1 MNSTLPVSIIGA
13 GLAGCEAAWQLS
25 KRGFSVRLYEQKPER
40 RTPAQNSD
48 QLAELVCSNSFRSA
62 NTMNAVGLLKE
73 EMAAA
78 GSLILWAAKLAR
90 VPAGDALAVDRDL
103 FAALVTETIRAQP
116 GITIVEGEVTELPEE
131 GHVIVATGPLTS
143 DRLAEHL
150 GALTGENS
158 LYFYDSIAPIVED
171 ESIDRSIVFAASRY
185 GKGDGDDYLN
195 CPMDAEQYRV
205 FYEALCEAER
215 VPLREFEKPRYFEGC
230 LPIEVMAERG
240 VDTPRYGPMKPVG
253 LPNPKTGRDAYA
265 VVQLR
270 REDVAGTAWNLVGFQ
285 TKLKYPEQLRVFRLI
300 PGLESVSFLR
310 MGSIHR
316 NTFIH
321 SPSLLDEE
329 NRLLTK
335 PRVRFAGQI
344 TGVEGYVESTASGL
358 LTALYLAAELEGV
371 SFTPPPPET
380 AFGAMMSHVHGPSGS
395 DYQPHN
401 IHFGLFPSLGKK
413 LRKRERKEAY
423 GERARASLSSWLS
436 DWTLKVVPSP
446 PDPET
451 LSAGKLS
458 TS

>member
-1 MNSTLPVSIIGA
+1 MSLSRPVSIIGA

-25 KRGFSVRLYEQKPER
+25 RRGIPVRLLEQKPER

-48 QLAELVCSNSFRSA
+48 QLAELVCSNSFRSS

-78 GSLILWAAKLAR
+78 GSLILWAATQCR
-90 VPAGDALAVDRDL
+90 VPAGDALAVDRDR

-116 GITIVEGEVTELPEE
+116 GITLVEGEATELPDD
-131 GHVIVATGPLTS
+131 GPVIVATGPLTS
-143 DRLAEHL
+143 DRLAERI
-150 GALTGENS
+150 GALTGESS

-171 ESIDRSIVFAASRY
+171 ESIDREIVYAASRY

-195 CPMDAEQYRV
+195 CPMDREQYQV
-205 FYEALCEAER
+205 FYDALCAAER

-230 LPIEVMAERG
+230 LPIEIMAERG
-240 VDTPRYGPMKPVG
+240 VDTLRYGPMKPVG
-253 LPNPKTGRDAYA
+253 LPNPRTGKDPYA

-270 REDVAGTAWNLVGFQ
+270 RENVAGTAWNLVGFQ
-285 TKLKYPEQLRVFRLI
+285 TKLKYPEQLRVFRLV

-321 SPSLLDEE
+321 SPSLLDAN
-329 NRLLTK
+329 NRLRSD
-335 PRVRFAGQI
+335 PRIRFAGQI

-358 LTALYLAAELEGV
+358 LTSLYLAAELQG
-371 SFTPPPPET
+371 SSLASPPPET
-380 AFGAMMSHVHGPSGS
+380 ALGAMMSHVHGPGGK

-401 IHFGLFPSLGKK
+401 IHFGLFPPLGLK
-413 LRKRERKEAY
+413 LRKRERKAAY
-423 GERARASLSSWLS
+423 GERARDHLAAWLERWPLEVLAS
-436 DWTLKVVPSP
+436 P
-446 PDPET
+446 
-451 LSAGKLS
+451 
-458 TS
+458 

>member
-1 MNSTLPVSIIGA
+1 MSPHLPVSIIGA

-25 KRGFSVRLYEQKPER
+25 RRGFSVRLYEQKPKR

-48 QLAELVCSNSFRSA
+48 HLAELVCSNSFRSS
-62 NTMNAVGLLKE
+62 NPMNAVGLLKE
-73 EMAAA
+73 EMEAA

-90 VPAGDALAVDRDL
+90 VPAGDALAVDRDR

-116 GITIVEGEVTELPEE
+116 GITLMEGEVTELPAK

-143 DRLAEHL
+143 DRLADHL
-150 GALTGENS
+150 GALTGESS

-195 CPMDAEQYRV
+195 CPMDPEQYRV
-205 FYEALCEAER
+205 FYEALCAAER

-230 LPIEVMAERG
+230 LPIEVMADRG
-240 VDTPRYGPMKPVG
+240 VDTLRYGPMKPVG
-253 LPNPKTGRDAYA
+253 LPDPRTGKDAYA

-270 REDVAGTAWNLVGFQ
+270 RENVAGTAWNLVGFQ
-285 TKLKYPEQLRVFRLI
+285 TKLKYPEQLRVFRLV

-316 NTFIH
+316 NTFIDA
-321 SPSLLDEE
+321 PSLLDEA
-329 NRLLTK
+329 NRLRTE
-335 PRVRFAGQI
+335 PRIRFAGQI

-358 LTALYLAAELEGV
+358 LTALYLAAELEGGALP
-371 SFTPPPPET
+371 PPPPET
-380 AFGAMMSHVHGPSGS
+380 AFGAMMSHVHGPSGT

-401 IHFGLFPSLGKK
+401 IHFGLFPSLGRK

-423 GERARASLSSWLS
+423 GERARSRVSSWLAQ
-436 DWTLKVVPSP
+436 WPFQVLASP
-446 PDPET
+446 AQPET
-451 LSAGKLS
+451 PPGD
-458 TS
+458 

>member
-1 MNSTLPVSIIGA
+1 MSLSRPVSIIGA

-25 KRGFSVRLYEQKPER
+25 RRGIPVRLLEQKPER

-48 QLAELVCSNSFRSA
+48 QLAELVCSNSFRSS

-78 GSLILWAAKLAR
+78 GSLILWAATQSR
-90 VPAGDALAVDRDL
+90 VPAGDALAVDRDR

-116 GITIVEGEVTELPEE
+116 GITLVEGEATELPDD
-131 GHVIVATGPLTS
+131 GPVIVATGPLTS
-143 DRLAEHL
+143 DRLAERI
-150 GALTGENS
+150 GALTGESS

-171 ESIDRSIVFAASRY
+171 ESIDREIVYAASRY

-195 CPMDAEQYRV
+195 CPMDREQYQV
-205 FYEALCEAER
+205 FYDALCAAER

-230 LPIEVMAERG
+230 LPIEIMAERG
-240 VDTPRYGPMKPVG
+240 VDTLRYGPMKPVG
-253 LPNPKTGRDAYA
+253 LPNPRTGKDPYA

-270 REDVAGTAWNLVGFQ
+270 RENVAGTAWNLVGFQ
-285 TKLKYPEQLRVFRLI
+285 TKLKYPEQLRVFRLV

-321 SPSLLDEE
+321 SPSLLDAN
-329 NRLLTK
+329 NRLLSD
-335 PRVRFAGQI
+335 PRIRFAGQI

-358 LTALYLAAELEGV
+358 LTSLYLAAELQG
-371 SFTPPPPET
+371 SSLASPPPET
-380 AFGAMMSHVHGPSGS
+380 ALGAMMSHVHGPGGK

-401 IHFGLFPSLGKK
+401 IHFGLFPPLGLK
-413 LRKRERKEAY
+413 LRKRERKAAY
-423 GERARASLSSWLS
+423 GERARDHLAAWLDRWPLEVLAS
-436 DWTLKVVPSP
+436 P
-446 PDPET
+446 
-451 LSAGKLS
+451 
-458 TS
+458 

>member
-1 MNSTLPVSIIGA
+1 MSLSRPVSIIGA

-25 KRGFSVRLYEQKPER
+25 RRGIPVRLLEQKPER

-48 QLAELVCSNSFRSA
+48 QLAELVCSNSFRSS

-78 GSLILWAAKLAR
+78 GSLILWAATQSR
-90 VPAGDALAVDRDL
+90 VPAGDALAVDRDR

-116 GITIVEGEVTELPEE
+116 GITLVEGEATELPDD
-131 GHVIVATGPLTS
+131 GPVIVATGPLTS
-143 DRLAEHL
+143 DRLAERI
-150 GALTGENS
+150 GALTGESS

-171 ESIDRSIVFAASRY
+171 ESIDREIVYAASRY

-195 CPMDAEQYRV
+195 CPMDREQYQV
-205 FYEALCEAER
+205 FYDALCAAER

-230 LPIEVMAERG
+230 LPIEIMAERG
-240 VDTPRYGPMKPVG
+240 VDTLRYGPMKPVG
-253 LPNPKTGRDAYA
+253 LPDPRTGKDPYA

-270 REDVAGTAWNLVGFQ
+270 RENVAGTAWNLVGFQ
-285 TKLKYPEQLRVFRLI
+285 TKLKYPEQLRVFRLV

-321 SPSLLDEE
+321 SPSLLDAN
-329 NRLLTK
+329 NRLRSD
-335 PRVRFAGQI
+335 PRIRFAGQI

-358 LTALYLAAELEGV
+358 LTSLYLAAELQGD
-371 SFTPPPPET
+371 SLASPPPET
-380 AFGAMMSHVHGPSGS
+380 ALGAMMSHVHGPGGK

-401 IHFGLFPSLGKK
+401 IHFGLFPPLGRK
-413 LRKRERKEAY
+413 LRKRERKAAY
-423 GERARASLSSWLS
+423 GERARDHLSAWL
-436 DWTLKVVPSP
+436 DRWPLEVLPSP
-446 PDPET
+446 
-451 LSAGKLS
+451 
-458 TS
+458 

>member
-1 MNSTLPVSIIGA
+1 MSPVLPVSIIGA

-25 KRGFSVRLYEQKPER
+25 RRGIPVHLYEQKPHR
-40 RTPAQNSD
+40 RTPAQHSD
-48 QLAELVCSNSFRSA
+48 QLAELVCSNSFRSS

-73 EMAAA
+73 EMAAT
-78 GSLILWAAKLAR
+78 GSLILWAAKLSR
-90 VPAGDALAVDRDL
+90 VPAGDALAVDRDR
-103 FAALVTETIRAQP
+103 FAALVTETIRAEP
-116 GITIVEGEVTELPEE
+116 GITLIEGEVTELPEQ
-131 GHVIVATGPLTS
+131 GHVIIATGPLTS
-143 DRLAEHL
+143 DRLAERI
-150 GALTGENS
+150 GELTGESS

-171 ESIDRSIVFAASRY
+171 ESIDRSVVFAASRY

-195 CPMDAEQYRV
+195 CPMDAEQYGV

-230 LPIEVMAERG
+230 LPIEVMADRG
-240 VDTPRYGPMKPVG
+240 VDTLRYGPMKPVG
-253 LPNPKTGRDAYA
+253 LPDPRTGRDPYA

-270 REDVAGTAWNLVGFQ
+270 RENVVGTAWNLVGFQ
-285 TKLKYPEQLRVFRLI
+285 TKLKYPEQLRVFRLV

-321 SPSLLDEE
+321 SPSLLDEA
-329 NRLLTK
+329 NRLRAN
-335 PRVRFAGQI
+335 PRIRFAGQI

-358 LTALYLAAELEGV
+358 LTALHLAAELQGFALA
-371 SFTPPPPET
+371 SPPPET

-401 IHFGLFPSLGKK
+401 VHFGLFPPLGRK

-423 GERARASLSSWLS
+423 GERARTHLATWLEE
-436 DWTLKVVPSP
+436 WALQVVPSP
-446 PDPET
+446 PTP
-451 LSAGKLS
+451 
-458 TS
+458 

>member
-171 ESIDRSIVFAASRY
+171 ESIDRSIVFAAS
-185 GKGDGDDYLN
+185 
-195 CPMDAEQYRV
+195 
-205 FYEALCEAER
+205 
-215 VPLREFEKPRYFEGC
+215 RYFEGC

>member
-1 MNSTLPVSIIGA
+1 MSSVLPVSIIGA

-25 KRGFSVRLYEQKPER
+25 RRGIPVRLYEQKPQR

-48 QLAELVCSNSFRSA
+48 QLAELVCSNSFRSS

-78 GSLILWAAKLAR
+78 GSLILWAAQLSR
-90 VPAGDALAVDRDL
+90 VPAGDALAVDRDR
-103 FAALVTETIRAQP
+103 FAALVTETIRAEP
-116 GITIVEGEVTELPEE
+116 GITLVEGEVTELPEQ

-143 DRLAEHL
+143 DRLAERI
-150 GALTGENS
+150 GALTGESS

-171 ESIDRSIVFAASRY
+171 ESIDRSVVFAASRY

-195 CPMDAEQYRV
+195 CPMDEEQYRV

-240 VDTPRYGPMKPVG
+240 VDTLRYGPMKPVG
-253 LPNPKTGRDAYA
+253 LPDPRTGRDAYA

-285 TKLKYPEQLRVFRLI
+285 TKLKYPEQLRVFRLV

-321 SPSLLDEE
+321 SPSLLDEA
-329 NRLLTK
+329 NRFRAE
-335 PRVRFAGQI
+335 PRIRFAGQI

-358 LTALYLAAELEGV
+358 LTALYLAAELEG
-371 SFTPPPPET
+371 SDLSSPPPET

-401 IHFGLFPSLGKK
+401 IHFGLFPPLGRK
-413 LRKRERKEAY
+413 LRKRERKAAY
-423 GERARASLSSWLS
+423 GERARTSLETWLAE
-436 DWTLKVVPSP
+436 WPLEVVPP
-446 PDPET
+446 P
-451 LSAGKLS
+451 SAP
-458 TS
+458 

>member
-1 MNSTLPVSIIGA
+1 MSSPQPVSIIGA

-25 KRGFSVRLYEQKPER
+25 KRGIPVRLFEQKPQR

-48 QLAELVCSNSFRSA
+48 QLAELVCSNSFRSS

-90 VPAGDALAVDRDL
+90 VPAGDALAVDRDR

-116 GITIVEGEVTELPEE
+116 GITLVEGEVTELPEE
-131 GHVIVATGPLTS
+131 GPVIVATGPLTS
-143 DRLAEHL
+143 DRLAERL
-150 GALTGENS
+150 GALTGESS

-195 CPMDAEQYRV
+195 CPMDPEQYRV

-230 LPIEVMAERG
+230 LPIEVMADRG
-240 VDTPRYGPMKPVG
+240 VDTLRYGPMKPVG
-253 LPNPKTGRDAYA
+253 LPVPKTGRDAHA

-270 REDVAGTAWNLVGFQ
+270 RENVAGTAWNLVGFQ
-285 TKLKYPEQLRVFRLI
+285 TKLKYPEQLRVFRLV

-321 SPSLLDEE
+321 SPSLLDES
-329 NRLLTK
+329 NRLLTQ
-335 PRVRFAGQI
+335 PRIRFAGQI

-358 LTALYLAAELEGV
+358 LTALYLAAELQG
-371 SFTPPPPET
+371 SALAPPPPET
-380 AFGAMMSHVHGPSGS
+380 AFGSMMSHVHGPGGK

-401 IHFGLFPSLGKK
+401 IHFGLFPPLGRK

-423 GERARASLSSWLS
+423 GERARASLSTWLA
-436 DWTLKVVPSP
+436 DWALEVVPSP

-451 LSAGKLS
+451 LPGD
-458 TS
+458 

>member
-1 MNSTLPVSIIGA
+1 MNSAVPVSVIGA

-25 KRGFSVRLYEQKPER
+25 KRGFQVRLYEQKPER

-48 QLAELVCSNSFRSA
+48 QLAELVCSNSFRSS
-62 NTMNAVGLLKE
+62 NPMNAVGLLKE

-78 GSLILWAAKLAR
+78 GSLILWAAKLSR
-90 VPAGDALAVDRDL
+90 VPAGDALAVDRDR

-116 GITIVEGEVTELPEE
+116 GITLVEGEVTELPQE

-143 DRLAEHL
+143 DRLAERL
-150 GALTGENS
+150 AVLTGESS

-195 CPMDAEQYRV
+195 CPMDPEQYRV
-205 FYEALCEAER
+205 FYDALSEAER

-230 LPIEVMAERG
+230 LPIEIMADRG
-240 VDTPRYGPMKPVG
+240 VDTLRYGPMKPVG
-253 LPNPKTGRDAYA
+253 LPDPRTGRDAHA
-265 VVQLR
+265 VIQLR
-270 REDVAGTAWNLVGFQ
+270 RENVAGTAWNLVGFQ
-285 TKLKYPEQLRVFRLI
+285 TKLKYPDQLRVFRLI

-321 SPSLLDEE
+321 SPSLLDEA
-329 NRLLTK
+329 NRLLTQ
-335 PRVRFAGQI
+335 PRIRFAGQI

-358 LTALYLAAELEGV
+358 LTALHLAAELEGG
-371 SFTPPPPET
+371 SLTPPPPET
-380 AFGAMMSHVHGPSGS
+380 ALGALMSHVHGPSGS

-401 IHFGLFPSLGKK
+401 IHFGLFPSLGRK
-413 LRKRERKEAY
+413 LRKRERKAAY
-423 GERARASLSSWLS
+423 GERARVSLASWLS
-436 DWTLKVVPSP
+436 AWTLKVVPSP
-446 PDPET
+446 EDPET
-451 LSAGKLS
+451 IPGG
-458 TS
+458 